1 MSDPDGQVSELT
13 VEGSPLNQPATSR
26 EGTDFLPD
34 AASYFEAWLADLKP
48 TLEPQKNRVPASL
61 AVDDAPP
68 VGELRF
74 EGTLRIDCYVTGRL
88 RSLTG
93 TLLVSETAE
102 IESDIFVA
110 TAIIDGVMHGD
121 IHATERVELQS
132 HAKVFGYIESPA
144 LAIQPGAVFE
154 GQCHFL
160 PSPFKSVTVD
170 SDGEE
175 IQVMERVHTSL
186 TRSEDFP
193 SGQGSEQTEGSEQP
207 FAAVAAVS

>member
-1 MSDPDGQVSELT
+1 MSDPLGPVSDPA
-13 VEGSPLNQPATSR
+13 VEDSPLNQPSTSN
-26 EGTDFLPD
+26 EFADVLTDTFTT
-34 AASYFEAWLADLKP
+34 WLENLKP
-48 TLEPQKNRVPASL
+48 ALEPDKNIVPA
-61 AVDDAPP
+61 VKDAPP

-74 EGTLRIDCYVTGRL
+74 EGTLRVDCYVTGRL

-93 TLLVSETAE
+93 TLFVSETAE
-102 IESDIFVA
+102 IESEIFVA

-160 PSPFKSVTVD
+160 QSPCEAASGGKD
-170 SDGEE
+170 
-175 IQVMERVHTSL
+175 ERGPTSPPL
-186 TRSEDFP
+186 TRSQDFP
-193 SGQGSEQTEGSEQP
+193 SGDDNEQTRGSEQP
-207 FAAVAAVS
+207 FAAVAVAS

>member
-13 VEGSPLNQPATSR
+13 VKDSFLNQPSTSG
-26 EGTDFLPD
+26 ECADFLPD

-48 TLEPQKNRVPASL
+48 TLELPKNLVPAPL
-61 AVDDAPP
+61 AIDDAPA
-68 VGELRF
+68 GELRF
-74 EGTLRIDCYVTGRL
+74 EGTLRVDCYVTGRL

-93 TLLVSETAE
+93 TLIVSETAE

-160 PSPFKSVTVD
+160 PSPFKSAAVD
-170 SDGEE
+170 SVGEE
-175 IQVMERVHTSL
+175 SRAASPRPGGEE
-186 TRSEDFP
+186 TRAL
-193 SGQGSEQTEGSEQP
+193 EQP
-207 FAAVAAVS
+207 LAAVAATS

>member
-13 VEGSPLNQPATSR
+13 VEDSPLNQPSTSN
-26 EGTDFLPD
+26 EFADVLTDTFT
-34 AASYFEAWLADLKP
+34 AWLENLKP
-48 TLEPQKNRVPASL
+48 ALEPDKNIVPAGK
-61 AVDDAPP
+61 DAPP

-74 EGTLRIDCYVTGRL
+74 EGTLRVDCYVTGRL

-93 TLLVSETAE
+93 TLFVSETAE

-160 PSPFKSVTVD
+160 PSPFPSAALD
-170 SDGEE
+170 REE
-175 IQVMERVHTSL
+175 KQQ
-186 TRSEDFP
+186 RSHNDTAKQELA
-193 SGQGSEQTEGSEQP
+193 SGARDEETEEVEP
-207 FAAVAAVS
+207 FAAVAAAI